1 LAQLSLAW
9 VNTRDFMTSTIIG
22 ATTMAQL
29 KENIGSIDVEIS
41 KELEKSINGI
51 HAAVSNPAP

>member
-1 LAQLSLAW
+1 
-9 VNTRDFMTSTIIG
+9 MTSTIIG